1 MTKISEDVLL
11 ETKDSAEV
19 KSCKDLFRAILHR
32 AVLDLIAGYREKSW
46 KIHRKCAERW
56 FNGSGEEL
64 ISFRELCEYIDV
76 DADMIIK
83 VLRER
88 NLLKQEQENEKNN
101 NVIISDYISC

>member
-1 MTKISEDVLL
+1 MLL
-11 ETKDSAEV
+11 ETKDSANV
-19 KSCKDLFRAILHR
+19 KACKDLFRAVLHR

-101 NVIISDYISC
+101 NVIISAYVSY